1 MLFNCYI
8 SFNYCSIVAFLLV
21 VVQLLFLNYC
31 CFFLKLL
38 INFIFLF
45 FEIVLLATYGP
56 DHTNYFSI
64 LQPLEGNNL
73 FNRHLRDYC
82 LARVYTFAYC
92 WAHVVKPR
100 FTPMYLCIFA
110 QRLAWKSWR
119 KGSPISNSSSWSPSY
134 NELCSNTSFNN
145 FLSLPFIIEPNIV
158 VRLVYLFSFLFFLP
172 TLISSTNAFCIVFFL
187 KMFRYLKLVTTCD

>member
-8 SFNYCSIVAFLLV
+8 SFNYCSNVAFLLV

-31 CFFLKLL
+31 CFFFKLL
-38 INFIFLF
+38 IYFIILF
-45 FEIVLLATYGP
+45 FEIVLLATYGLN
-56 DHTNYFSI
+56 HTNYFLV

-73 FNRHLRDYC
+73 SNRHLRDYC
-82 LARVYTFAYC
+82 LVCVYTFVYC

-100 FTPMYLCIFA
+100 FTPMYLRIFT
-110 QRLAWKSWR
+110 QRLAWKSWQ

-145 FLSLPFIIEPNIV
+145 FLSYSFYYRTQYCCSFSLPI
-158 VRLVYLFSFLFFLP
+158 LLL
-172 TLISSTNAFCIVFFL
+172 VFFVYFNFL
-187 KMFRYLKLVTTCD
+187 YKCLLHCFFP